1 MKATISL
8 TLEVEKLSLI
18 ALIAKAVEDGKIS
31 GVTEDGVVIYSD
43 EDTDED
49 TTEAPPT
56 EDLPEKEAPNS
67 PVEVKTDKNYKIE
80 DLRELTMNFLKGS
93 TENKQKV
100 KEILSSFGVNKL
112 PELDPGDYASYVE
125 KIMKEVF

>member
-1 MKATISL
+1 M
-8 TLEVEKLSLI
+8 SLI
-18 ALIAKAVEDGKIS
+18 ALIAKAVEEGKIS

-49 TTEAPPT
+49 TTEAPLT